1 MSFDGAF
8 THAMVTEL
16 QQTLTGGRVAKISQ
30 PYPNE
35 VVLTIRNNSQNY
47 PLLLSA
53 HPTYARLQ
61 ITRIPYA
68 NPATPSN
75 FTMMLR
81 KYLDGS
87 ILNSLEQVENDRI
100 VRLAF
105 NTRNELGDQET
116 IALTIEMM
124 GRHSNVFLIE
134 QSDNRIL
141 DLIKHVN
148 PDQNRVR
155 SLLPGA
161 TYIAPPKQDDV
172 NPFTTSANVNDLV
185 RDYPNEDV
193 LAKQLQQT
201 FQGLARDTAL
211 GLAGALHATNGSV
224 EERFTHFF
232 AQFNQPVPTLNRLKN
247 GKTSFSAFAMPTPNL
262 DDTQTF
268 ATLSEL
274 LDFFYQDRAERER
287 VNEQAGNL
295 IHIVRNELKKNR
307 SKLKKLQQ
315 TMAETNQADSFRIK
329 GELLTTY
336 LNQVKRGMTEITL
349 PNFYDDEKP
358 LKISLSNQIGPSQ
371 NAQKYFNRYQKLKN
385 AVAYVTEQ
393 IRLTQT
399 EIDYLSNIQAQIE
412 LASPKDINEI
422 RLELQQQG
430 YIRVHRKRGSKKPR
444 LQISQPEKFHASD
457 GTLISVGKNNLQ
469 NDKLTL
475 HTAKKTDIWLH
486 VKNMPGSHVII
497 HSADPSDETIDEAA
511 NLAAYFSK
519 ARDSASVPVDY
530 VQVKR
535 VHKPNGAKPGFVIY
549 EGQQTAYATPDAE
562 LVKRLRG

>member
-8 THAMVTEL
+8 THAMVSEL
-16 QQTLTGGRVAKISQ
+16 QSALVGGRVAKISQ

-35 VVLTIRNNSQNY
+35 VMLTVRNNSHNQS
-47 PLLLSA
+47 LLLSA
-53 HPTYARLQ
+53 HPTYARVQ
-61 ITRIPYA
+61 ITTIPYA

-81 KYLDGS
+81 KYLDGA
-87 ILNSLEQVENDRI
+87 ILVKLEQVANDRI
-100 VRLAF
+100 VQLTFSA
-105 NTRNELGDQET
+105 RNELGDQES
-116 IALTIEMM
+116 IALIVEMM
-124 GRHSNVFLIE
+124 GRHSNVFLIDRG
-134 QSDNRIL
+134 DNRIL

-161 TYIAPPKQDDV
+161 TYIAPPAQDTV
-172 NPFTTSANVNDLV
+172 NPFVDHEAVTDLV
-185 RDYPNEDV
+185 ATYPAAPV
-193 LAKQLQQT
+193 LAKALQET
-201 FQGLARDTAL
+201 YQGLASDTAHA
-211 GLAGALHATNGSV
+211 LANALHEPGQVTDLFDA
-224 EERFTHFF
+224 FFDHF
-232 AQFNQPVPTLNRLKN
+232 NHPIPTLNQFASN
-247 GKTSFSAFAMPTPNL
+247 KTSFSAFPIINDAITGMQN
-262 DDTQTF
+262 F
-268 ATLSEL
+268 ESLSIL

-307 SKLKKLQQ
+307 SKFKKLQQ
-315 TMAETNQADSFRIK
+315 TMAETEHADEFRIK

-336 LNQVKRGMTEITL
+336 LYQVKRGMTSISL
-349 PNFYDDEKP
+349 PNFYDNDTP
-358 LKISLSNQIGPSQ
+358 MTITLSNQIGPSQ

-385 AVAYVTEQ
+385 AVAFVTEQ
-393 IRLTQT
+393 LAKTQE

-430 YIRVHRKRGSKKPR
+430 YIRVHQKRGAKKPR
-444 LQISQPEKFHASD
+444 LQISQPEQFHSTD

-475 HTAKKTDIWLH
+475 HTAKKTDLWFH
-486 VKNMPGSHVII
+486 VKNIPGSHVIV
-497 HSADPSDETIDEAA
+497 HSDNPTEQTIEEAA
-511 NLAAYFSK
+511 SLAAYFSK

-530 VQVKR
+530 VNVKR
-535 VHKPNGAKPGFVIY
+535 IHKPNGAKPGFVIY
-549 EGQQTAYATPDAE
+549 EGQHTAYVTPTTD
-562 LVKRLRG
+562 LVKRLQG

>member
-8 THAMVTEL
+8 THAMVAEL
-16 QQTLTGGRVAKISQ
+16 NQTLAGGRVAKISQ

-35 VVLTIRNNSQNY
+35 VVLTVRSNSTNH

-53 HPTYARLQ
+53 HPTYARVQ
-61 ITRIPYA
+61 ITHIPYA

-81 KYLDGS
+81 KYLDGA
-87 ILNSLEQVENDRI
+87 ILTNLEQIENDRI
-100 VRLAF
+100 VRLTF
-105 NTRNELGDQET
+105 STRNELGDRES
-116 IALTIEMM
+116 IALVIEMM
-124 GRHSNVFLIE
+124 GRHSNVFLIDLG
-134 QSDNRIL
+134 DNRIL
-141 DLIKHVN
+141 DLIKHVS

-172 NPFTTSANVNDLV
+172 DPFSTTATVADLV
-185 RDYPNEDV
+185 RDYPNADV
-193 LAKQLQQT
+193 LAGQLQQT
-201 FQGLARDTAL
+201 FQGLAHDTAL
-211 GLAGALHATNGSV
+211 ALAHALHEPGEPATL
-224 EERFTHFF
+224 FTQFF
-232 AQFNQPVPTLNRLKN
+232 AQFDHPTPTLNHLAN
-247 GKTSFSAFAMPTPNL
+247 NKTSFSAFPTH
-262 DDTQTF
+262 DEQVTSTQTF
-268 ATLSEL
+268 TSLSDL

-295 IHIVRNELKKNR
+295 IRIVRNELKKNR
-307 SKLKKLQQ
+307 SKLKKLEQ
-315 TMAETNQADSFRIK
+315 TMAETNHADDFRIK

-336 LNQVKRGMTEITL
+336 LHQVERGMTTITL
-349 PNFYDDEKP
+349 PNFYDENKP
-358 LKISLSNQIGPSQ
+358 LEIALSNQIGPSQ

-393 IRLTQT
+393 IALTQT

-444 LQISQPEKFHASD
+444 LQVSQPEQFHATD

-475 HTAKKTDIWLH
+475 HTAKKTDTWLH
-486 VKNMPGSHVII
+486 VKNIPGSHVII
-497 HSADPSDETIDEAA
+497 HATDPSAETITEAA
-511 NLAAYFSK
+511 ELAAYFSK

-530 VQVKR
+530 VAVKR

-549 EGQQTAYATPDAE
+549 EGQHTAYVTPDAA
-562 LVKRLRG
+562 LVEQIRG